1 MGRHLDGIRMEGGR
15 VAAGVRAQGMGEAI
29 RRGRIGM
36 VKIVLMVGRGH
47 AVHGR
52 VSRVISS
59 MQGAELTDL
68 MVIKVM
74 LATMA
79 QADNMAI
86 KSTRIKHNKIIINQL
101 KITVNKQTNTPRP
114 LNNKPKIKTLIIIKV
129 H

>member
-1 MGRHLDGIRMEGGR
+1 
-15 VAAGVRAQGMGEAI
+15 
-29 RRGRIGM
+29 M

-52 VSRVISS
+52 VSRVVSS

-68 MVIKVM
+68 MVIKVI

-79 QADNMAI
+79 LADNMAI